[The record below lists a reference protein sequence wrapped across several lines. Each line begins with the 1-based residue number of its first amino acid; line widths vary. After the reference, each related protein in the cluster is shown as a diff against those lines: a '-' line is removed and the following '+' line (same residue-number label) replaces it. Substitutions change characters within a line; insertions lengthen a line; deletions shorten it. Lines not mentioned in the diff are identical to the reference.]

1 MLLAAVSWPA
11 RRKTNAFP
19 VISASGRE
27 SGGDELGLVGVEEEE
42 VVVVVV
48 FLRRKP
54 MRSRPSLLL
63 PPWVFPEAMS
73 AFLLVES
80 SCRYFPHSM

>member
-11 RRKTNAFP
+11 RRKMNAFP
-19 VISASGRE
+19 VISVSVRE
-27 SGGDELGLVGVEEEE
+27 SGGELGLVAVEEEE

-63 PPWVFPEAMS
+63 PPWVLPKAMS

-80 SCRYFPHSM
+80 SWRYLPHSM